1 MTAPD
6 VTPDDLPGWW
16 LDLCARTTAEL
27 AAPHRPEPDLDR
39 TPSPFAARQAE
50 MEDLR
55 AQGAQPFAL
64 WTATTIP
71 TKDYL

>member
-1 MTAPD
+1 VTAPEI
-6 VTPDDLPGWW
+6 TPELPGWW
-16 LDLCARTTAEL
+16 LDLCARTAAEL
-27 AAPHRPEPDLDR
+27 AAPDPYQPDLDR
-39 TPSPFAARQAE
+39 TPTPFAARQAE

-55 AQGAQPFAL
+55 AQGANPLAL

>member
-1 MTAPD
+1 MTPA
-6 VTPDDLPGWW
+6 DDDSGWW
-16 LDLCARTTAEL
+16 QAICDRTEAQL
-27 AAPHRPEPDLDR
+27 AAPDPYQPDLDR
-39 TPSPFAARQAE
+39 TPSRFALRQAE